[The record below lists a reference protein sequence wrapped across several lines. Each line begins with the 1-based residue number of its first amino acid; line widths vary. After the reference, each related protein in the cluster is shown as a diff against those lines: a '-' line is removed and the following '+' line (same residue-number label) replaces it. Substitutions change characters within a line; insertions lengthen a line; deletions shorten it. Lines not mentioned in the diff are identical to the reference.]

1 MKNSTRI
8 REEALSAAVARYQ
21 IEPDKII
28 SVIFQP
34 DKVLAIGEYQAK
46 YWLLYR
52 T

>member
-8 REEALSAAVARYQ
+8 REEALSTAVARYQ
-21 IEPDKII
+21 SEPDKII
-28 SVIFQP
+28 SVISSRT
-34 DKVLAIGEYQAK
+34 KVLAIGEYQAK